1 MNTTNIVICS
11 IVTVIVLI
19 LICYYII
26 KAIKNGWIKKIY
38 DQLKAAVKEAE
49 TTQLKGEAKKAY
61 VLEKLEKACEDLGI
75 LYKLIKKMLST
86 LIDKIIEYYN
96 IISK

>member
-11 IVTVIVLI
+11 IVAVIVLI

-38 DQLKAAVKEAE
+38 DQLKAVVKEAE

-75 LYKLIKKMLST
+75 PYKLIKKMLST

-96 IISK
+96 TISK